1 MAAGAI
7 CLLLNLNT
15 FLESNV
21 SRRGTMFVAV
31 SVICLMTTA
40 LWGVD
45 TPASSKSKIEKRA
58 FGTADGQVI
67 DLYVL
72 RNPSGM
78 EVAITNYGGAV
89 VSLKV
94 PDRTGKLAD
103 VVLGYDDLQG
113 YVTDKAY
120 FGAIIGRYANRIAH
134 GQFTLNGARF
144 SVPKNDGENAL
155 HGGIRGFNKRVWT
168 AREISSSEGPALEL
182 TYYSKDAEEGYP
194 GNLTAKVT
202 YSLTAKNELKIEY
215 QATTDKETVVNLT
228 NHSYF
233 NLAGQGNGDILDH
246 RLTIH
251 AQEFSPVDS
260 TLIPTGDMRGVHGT
274 PFDFSKP
281 EAIGARINHDD
292 QQLKFGRGYDHNW
305 ILSKGEHPLS
315 LAVQVYEPASGRAME
330 VWTTEPGVQF
340 YSGNFLDGT
349 VHGKEGKVYGHRSAF
364 CLETQHFPDS
374 PNHPTFPSTVL
385 KPGQRFHST
394 TVYKFLTR

>member
-1 MAAGAI
+1 
-7 CLLLNLNT
+7 
-15 FLESNV
+15 
-21 SRRGTMFVAV
+21 MFVAV

-45 TPASSKSKIEKRA
+45 TPAASKSKIQKHA
-58 FGTADGQVI
+58 FGLADGQAI

-72 RNPSGM
+72 RNASGM
-78 EVAITNYGGAV
+78 EVSITNYGGAV

-103 VVLGYDDLQG
+103 VVLGYDDVQG

-134 GQFTLNGARF
+134 GRFTLAGA
-144 SVPKNDGENAL
+144 SYSLPKNDGDNEL
-155 HGGIRGFNKRVWT
+155 HGGTKGFNKRVWT
-168 AREISSSEGPALEL
+168 ARDISSSEAPALEL

-194 GNLTAKVT
+194 GNLTAKVI

-233 NLAGQGNGDILDH
+233 NLAGQGNGDILGH

-260 TLIPTGDMRGVHGT
+260 TLIPAGDMRGVHGT
-274 PFDFSKP
+274 PFDFSHP
-281 EAIGARINHDD
+281 EAIGARINQDD

-305 ILSKGEHPLS
+305 ILNPKGEHPLS
-315 LAVQVYEPASGRAME
+315 LAAEVYEPHSGRAME
-330 VWTTEPGVQF
+330 VWTTEPGIQF

-349 VHGKEGKVYGHRSAF
+349 VHGKEDKVYGHRSAF

-374 PNHPTFPSTVL
+374 PNHPAFPSTIL
-385 KPGQRFHST
+385 KPGRRFHST
-394 TVYKFLTR
+394 TVYKFLAR